1 LRRTIFASRSFSA
14 SSPSDVLSGLCLFQ
28 PFIPLQSGTATATAT
43 EDDSDDAD
51 NDQAAED
58 AA

>member
-1 LRRTIFASRSFSA
+1 
-14 SSPSDVLSGLCLFQ
+14 LSGLCLFQ